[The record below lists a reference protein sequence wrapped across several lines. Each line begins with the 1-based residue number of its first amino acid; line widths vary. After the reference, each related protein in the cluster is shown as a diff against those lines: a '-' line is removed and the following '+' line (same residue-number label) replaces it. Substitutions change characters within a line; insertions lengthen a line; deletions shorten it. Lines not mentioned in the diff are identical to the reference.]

1 MALATESHIMIKPLL
16 FVFAASALVGCGTV
30 IDFGPEPGTPGDESY
45 LHYQPELHGP
55 NAPPREA
62 PPEAFRI
69 GASDDS
75 ATAGQSASAPAAPGQ
90 STSGQ
95 SASAPAAASES
106 TAIPAAPPV
115 LPAPPPPSAAP
126 PAPVSETMFN
136 DAIRRAVAAGE
147 IDRAL
152 RLLEE
157 AERLGSQSARPAFI
171 DALEGRD
178 GS

>member
-1 MALATESHIMIKPLL
+1 MIKPLL
-16 FVFAASALVGCGTV
+16 FVFTATALAGCGTV
-30 IDFGPEPGTPGDESY
+30 IDFGPEPGTPGDPGY
-45 LHYQPELHGP
+45 WHYQPELHGP
-55 NAPPREA
+55 NAPPRD
-62 PPEAFRI
+62 PPPDGFRI
-69 GASDDS
+69 GESNDAEAAGQPSAPPAPAS
-75 ATAGQSASAPAAPGQ
+75 ATASQSPGAATAPPAPVAPG
-90 STSGQ
+90 
-95 SASAPAAASES
+95 AVPA
-106 TAIPAAPPV
+106 

-171 DALEGRD
+171 DAIEGAGQD
-178 GS
+178 